1 MGGGSGMHI
10 RTHDAATYGGAVRP
24 AGNPADTW
32 LLEGGKSSGRR
43 LQVVTESAYQLS
55 RLGA

>member
-1 MGGGSGMHI
+1 MHI